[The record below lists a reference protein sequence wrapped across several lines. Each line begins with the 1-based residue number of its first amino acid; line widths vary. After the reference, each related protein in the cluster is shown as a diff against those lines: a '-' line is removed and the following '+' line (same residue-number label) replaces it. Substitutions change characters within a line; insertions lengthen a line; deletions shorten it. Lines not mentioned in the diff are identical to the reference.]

1 MCRVVV
7 TERTNTSSV
16 MAVVLCGAS
25 PPRLLREREEKF
37 NESRERALSEKGK
50 REDDKHSR
58 RHITNERTERKD
70 KKRKKRNSP
79 FRAFSRASSF
89 LSAFRPQDALVFH
102 RKHKRSIGQ
111 KSAERRKR
119 QKASLYSSEFEIR
132 RTARA
137 HYKPPLAHA

>member
-1 MCRVVV
+1 MGQ
-7 TERTNTSSV
+7 
-16 MAVVLCGAS
+16 VLLDS
-25 PPRLLREREEKF
+25 FEREEKF

-50 REDDKHSR
+50 HEDDKHSR
-58 RHITNERTERKD
+58 RHITKANNRGT
-70 KKRKKRNSP
+70 KKRKKRNS
-79 FRAFSRASSF
+79 FSSVFESF
-89 LSAFRPQDALVFH
+89 EFFERFSTAGRSRFPPQNRGVGQ
-102 RKHKRSIGQ
+102 KHKRSIGQ